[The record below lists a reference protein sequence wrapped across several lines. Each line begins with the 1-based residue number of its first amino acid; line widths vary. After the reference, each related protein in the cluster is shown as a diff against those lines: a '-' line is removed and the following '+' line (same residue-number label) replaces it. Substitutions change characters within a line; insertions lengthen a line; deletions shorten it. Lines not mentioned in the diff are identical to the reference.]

1 MQIKKVTA
9 SDAQE
14 PAMTLS
20 DPDIPRTNLEKKTAL
35 KKPAWIFCLSVKS
48 NLILFKH
55 LKHLQNT
62 LPLYIIFFSF
72 YNLSR
77 SFCFR
82 TI

>member
-35 KKPAWIFCLSVKS
+35 KKPAWIYCLSVKS

-55 LKHLQNT
+55 LKTFAKHFTSVHNFLFHL
-62 LPLYIIFFSF
+62 
-72 YNLSR
+72 
-77 SFCFR
+77 
-82 TI
+82 